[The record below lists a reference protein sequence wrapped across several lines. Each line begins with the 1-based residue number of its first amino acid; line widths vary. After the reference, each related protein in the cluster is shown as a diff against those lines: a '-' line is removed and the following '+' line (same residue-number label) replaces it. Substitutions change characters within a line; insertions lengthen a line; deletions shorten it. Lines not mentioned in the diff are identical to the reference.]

1 MEQQNNLKMADIT
14 PQELEERFYNNL
26 EEADTLIDYFGVVG
40 LDQLK
45 VQQIAA
51 QESQQIAANRYNREE
66 TLNEL
71 K

>member
-1 MEQQNNLKMADIT
+1 MADIT
-14 PQELEERFYNNL
+14 PQDLEERFYNNL
-26 EEADTLIDYFGVVG
+26 EEADTLIDYFCVVG

>member
-1 MEQQNNLKMADIT
+1 MEQQNQSKLKTLDLAT
-14 PQELEERFYNNL
+14 LEEHFYNNL
-26 EEADTLIDYFGVVG
+26 EEADTLIDYFCIVG

-51 QESQQIAANRYNREE
+51 NRYGREE

-71 K
+71 RSLKP